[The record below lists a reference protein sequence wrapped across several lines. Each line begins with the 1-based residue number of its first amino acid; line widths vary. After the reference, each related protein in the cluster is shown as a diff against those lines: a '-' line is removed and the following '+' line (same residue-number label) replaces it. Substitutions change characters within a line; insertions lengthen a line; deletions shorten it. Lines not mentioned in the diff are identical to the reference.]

1 MTPPGRAL
9 SGRVTLRYL
18 VADDRK
24 STIMAN
30 GSIPAVHVQNC
41 TSVNQQTEVQIWLTS
56 EYIYIFFTAFALCLQ
71 ILCSV
76 MPMSYSDTFW
86 CRLIFILCKSLK
98 QFGNNYITLN
108 YQVKYFSFQQHRIWW
123 RKIQSREVLGFKIT
137 GSTLNR
143 LFNLFWTDC
152 IKQKVTHFGK
162 NFTTG

>member
-76 MPMSYSDTFW
+76 MPMSYTDTFW
-86 CRLIFILCKSLK
+86 CRLIFVWCKSIE

-123 RKIQSREVLGFKIT
+123 RKIQSREVLGFKIM
-137 GSTLNR
+137 GCTLNR
-143 LFNLFWTDC
+143 LFNLSWTVC
-152 IKQKVTHFGK
+152 IKQEVTNFRN
-162 NFTTG
+162 NFTSG